1 AQLAPAANPD
11 LLGPCGG
18 GPGSCPPDPIIQ
30 SDNTCIPDACTSLPG
45 VQGRCLSACLPPV
58 AAQPLLP
65 QGTCGPSD
73 RCVPCFDPTAAD
85 WQKQTGACSLGP
97 PGCDDP
103 GTPTQITCPWNG
115 PDVIDPAKLPDCDTP
130 CAGSHCLPAQ
140 YVPTEARAL
149 LASCQGGTGF
159 CTPDRIIETNDNWV
173 PTTCASVAGVEGRC
187 LSTCLPEVADKAVVL
202 PDVGC
207 PTGTKCVP
215 CYDPT
220 SSDWQAPTQAC
231 SIASC
236 DMPHNAPIQI
246 TCPWTGLT
254 VISPLGLPEGA
265 PACAGAHCLPSEFV
279 PPDEAPLLTAC
290 PGGSCTPDTFIATG
304 GEGVPQSCTA
314 FNGVAAAE
322 GRCLSTCIPLVSS
335 QSNLEQ
341 SNCPGG
347 TKCVPCTYP
356 IVPNEGQ
363 STSACT

>member
-1 AQLAPAANPD
+1 M
-11 LLGPCGG
+11 
-18 GPGSCPPDPIIQ
+18 
-30 SDNTCIPDACTSLPG
+30 
-45 VQGRCLSACLPPV
+45 
-58 AAQPLLP
+58 
-65 QGTCGPSD
+65 
-73 RCVPCFDPTAAD
+73 
-85 WQKQTGACSLGP
+85 
-97 PGCDDP
+97 
-103 GTPTQITCPWNG
+103 
-115 PDVIDPAKLPDCDTP
+115 
-130 CAGSHCLPAQ
+130 
-140 YVPTEARAL
+140 
-149 LASCQGGTGF
+149 
-159 CTPDRIIETNDNWV
+159 
-173 PTTCASVAGVEGRC
+173 AGVEGRC

-236 DMPHNAPIQI
+236 DMPHDPPIQI
-246 TCPWTGLT
+246 TCPWNGLT
-254 VISPLGLPEGA
+254 VISPLGLPDCA

-279 PPDEAPLLTAC
+279 PPDERNLLTSC

-304 GEGVPQSCTA
+304 GEGVPTSCTA
-314 FNGVAAAE
+314 FNGIAAAE

-363 STSACT
+363 STSACTVACDEPTKPAFVFPSCCPFNGGFQARCIPRSQIPAGTDTSNLQQLSCGSASLCIPKENIPISPPIPPYGVGNPQTCSGYCVFGLCLYSGHCFNNCLDLGTFDFLLVQGGCPDNYTCAPE